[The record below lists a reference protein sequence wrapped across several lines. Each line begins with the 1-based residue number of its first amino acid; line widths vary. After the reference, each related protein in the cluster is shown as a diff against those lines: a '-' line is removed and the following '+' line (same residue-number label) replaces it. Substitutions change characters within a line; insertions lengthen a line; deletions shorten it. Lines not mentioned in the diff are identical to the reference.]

1 MESVRA
7 RGRVAAGIVT
17 VAVAVAGSLGLV
29 ASSSAEP
36 VTGGKTLLKPD
47 QDTFEALAD
56 MSIGVDTTG
65 AAKFGN
71 KGAKFPVTGGIV
83 GEAGKDTIEHKGGI
97 AFFREGGAS
106 VKVSKLVVVLGDEK
120 GKVFGKSDGAELT
133 FLKLDL
139 SDAEQSGVPGRIN
152 IEGAAASLTKQSA
165 AVLSEAFDADIRKGV
180 PVGEIDIEAFV
191 G

>member
-1 MESVRA
+1 
-7 RGRVAAGIVT
+7 
-17 VAVAVAGSLGLV
+17 VAVAVAGSLALV
-29 ASSSAEP
+29 TSSSAEP
-36 VTGGKTLLKPD
+36 VTGGNTLLKPD
-47 QDTFEALAD
+47 TGTFEGLAD

-106 VKVSKLVVVLGDEK
+106 VKVSKLVIVLGNNK

-139 SDAEQSGVPGRIN
+139 SESEGSGVPGSIR
-152 IEGAAASLTKQSA
+152 IEGAQAALTKQSA
-165 AVLSEAFDADIRKGV
+165 AVLSEAFDADIQRGV
-180 PVGEIDIEAFV
+180 PLGELDINALVG
-191 G
+191 